1 MQLLLIP
8 GLVAILASV
17 GLSFFVMPRVAP
29 AILLTGSAVLFV
41 LALYVHWSKFGR
53 DEYERATFW
62 WNMKDN
68 IYMVLIGIIIVGC
81 IIFYAMNH
89 AASSTGSSIPALRGG
104 YFGPSDMPPI
114 SVPAFGGGLEEIA
127 MTAGSR
133 IHNLFKKG
141 RLTN

>member
-17 GLSFFVMPRVAP
+17 GLSFFVMPLFAP

-89 AASSTGSSIPALRGG
+89 TAPSTIPALRGG

-133 IHNLFKKG
+133 IQNLFKKG

>member
-17 GLSFFVMPRVAP
+17 GLSFFVMPMVAP
-29 AILLTGSAVLFV
+29 AILLTGSVVLFV

-53 DEYERATFW
+53 SEYERATTW
-62 WNMKDN
+62 WNMKDH
-68 IYMVLIGIIIVGC
+68 IYIVLIGIIIVGC
-81 IIFYAMNH
+81 IIFYAMNYT
-89 AASSTGSSIPALRGG
+89 ASSTGSIIPALRGG
-104 YFGPSDMPPI
+104 YFGPSDLPPI

>member
-17 GLSFFVMPRVAP
+17 GLSFFVMPMFAP

-89 AASSTGSSIPALRGG
+89 TAPSTSVFRGG

-133 IHNLFKKG
+133 IQNLFKKG

>member
-17 GLSFFVMPRVAP
+17 GLSFFVMPMFAP

-81 IIFYAMNH
+81 IIFYAMNYT
-89 AASSTGSSIPALRGG
+89 ASSIPALRGG
-104 YFGPSDMPPI
+104 YFGASDMPPI

-133 IHNLFKKG
+133 IQNLFKKG

>member
-1 MQLLLIP
+1 
-8 GLVAILASV
+8 
-17 GLSFFVMPRVAP
+17 MPMFAP

-89 AASSTGSSIPALRGG
+89 AASSTRGPTVTGSSMPAVRGG

-133 IHNLFKKG
+133 IQNLFKKG